1 MKQNRTRPFKNIF
14 KRIALKFLQ
23 VKLWDLRKL
32 KIFKTLTLSDSF
44 KVRHVSFDSSGTYLS
59 VAGNDLRIFKVKDI
73 DKSTGEVGRFGAH
86 QDQVTCAKFGSLAKE
101 IISSS
106 LDRTIKVFSLES

>member
-1 MKQNRTRPFKNIF
+1 MQYIDFSCQNSK
-14 KRIALKFLQ
+14 

-44 KVRHVSFDSSGTYLS
+44 IVRHVSFDSSGTYLS

-73 DKSTGEVGRFGAH
+73 DKSGGEVGRFGAH
-86 QDQVTCAKFGSLAKE
+86 QDQVTCARFGHLATE